1 MKKRIER
8 EVAIMKEGDIILTLL
23 PREKFDDLN
32 LHLVKTIMDKKKVGG
47 AYVAVNKPYG
57 SIIKN
62 MQKKK
67 IDHAKLFFVDC
78 VSEDDGK
85 ISNVVF
91 IKSAQSLTNIG
102 ISLDHIYKS
111 SAHSFIFIDSL
122 DALSLYHDTDTIIKF
137 ARSIINRM
145 REHGKFGF
153 MISLHEGTDPR
164 IINEL
169 EVVCDKIIRFDGK

>member
-1 MKKRIER
+1 MKKRLEKEIKN
-8 EVAIMKEGDIILTLL
+8 MKDSDIILTLL
-23 PREKFDDLN
+23 PKENFDELN
-32 LHLVKTIMDKKKVGG
+32 LHVVKTIMDKKKVGG
-47 AYVAVNKPYG
+47 AYVAVNKPYE

-62 MQKKK
+62 MQKRK
-67 IDHAKLFFVDC
+67 IDHSKLFFVDC
-78 VSEDDGK
+78 VTEDDGK
-85 ISNVVF
+85 ISNVAF

-122 DALSLYHDTDTIIKF
+122 DALSLYHDTDMIIKF

-145 REHGKFGF
+145 RQHGKCGF

-164 IINEL
+164 IISEL
-169 EVVCDKIIRFDGK
+169 EVVCDKIIRFDEK